1 MKDVTFA
8 GEKTQTEVATYMQQ
22 AHALI
27 LFSNYEGM
35 PVVVLE
41 ALATGLPVF
50 ASKVGQLPNLITND
64 FGKLVSVGNENELE
78 ITLGEFL
85 DGKLKFD
92 PEKMI
97 DFISKNASQD
107 VVGKKLA
114 DCYNTVCS
122 STNLVNSTN

>member
-1 MKDVTFA
+1 
-8 GEKTQTEVATYMQQ
+8 
-22 AHALI
+22 
-27 LFSNYEGM
+27 M

-41 ALATGLPVF
+41 ALAMGLPVF
-50 ASKVGQLPNLITND
+50 ASKVGQLPNLITDD
-64 FGKLVSVGNENELE
+64 FGKLVSVGNEIELE
-78 ITLGEFL
+78 TALGEFL
-85 DGKLKFD
+85 DGKLKFY

-107 VVGKKLA
+107 IVGKNLA